1 MRSVEAGCFT
11 NLSVGLAGRLTS
23 SPPQLGHIPASF
35 CFAQVAQKVHSKE
48 QIIASSECGGRSLL
62 QHSQFGLS
70 ASMLNISHVRYS
82 TYHTANKNY
91 MPCKPTVSKL
101 MAMRLIEH
109 IFQFI
114 KLKRAV

>member
-11 NLSVGLAGRLTS
+11 NLSAGLAGRLTS

-70 ASMLNISHVRYS
+70 ASMLNISHVRYL
-82 TYHTANKNY
+82 TYPTTKIKQNY
-91 MPCKPTVSKL
+91 MPCKPPVSKL
-101 MAMRLIEH
+101 MAMRLQS
-109 IFQFI
+109 IFF
-114 KLKRAV
+114 